1 MSIAVITCITWHH
14 QFHRGYRMYRRFHL
28 YPLFHLYHQYLV
40 RELIQYF
47 SATDA
52 TAYILF
58 IANRDRFFYIRV
70 G

>member
-14 QFHRGYRMYRRFHL
+14 QFHRGYR
-28 YPLFHLYHQYLV
+28 LFRLYHQYLV

-47 SATDA
+47 SASDA